1 LDGSVYLDRMKD
13 MRSLTFIKEMEDHL
27 QKQEE

>member
-1 LDGSVYLDRMKD
+1 LSQMLALGLT
-13 MRSLTFIKEMEDHL
+13 RSHSKEMEDHL